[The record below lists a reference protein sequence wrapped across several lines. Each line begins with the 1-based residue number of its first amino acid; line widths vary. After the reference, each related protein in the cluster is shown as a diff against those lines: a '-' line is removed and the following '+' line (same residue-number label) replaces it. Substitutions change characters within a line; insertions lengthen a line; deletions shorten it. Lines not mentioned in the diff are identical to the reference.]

1 MAISADDAPPRG
13 LLSLDLT
20 QAVALRPNNFTA
32 LSRTPWAGKA
42 LAKGIKKRHATD
54 SDQPIGE
61 SWELSCD
68 PEAPSKLLQVSDA
81 TLADLIACRTSECLS
96 GNLVAAGRTTCDIL
110 VKLINPALPL
120 SLQIHPSDDNKLL
133 KSNECGKPE
142 SWLVLSCDKGSG
154 LYIGFSRHL
163 DKRDIQRLLETN
175 QFSADLLQFVP
186 VKPGDFFE
194 IEPHVPHAIGPG
206 VVLLEPQRVIAEKI
220 GFDPVVSVSRS
231 EQRFSLLDT
240 VEGDGK
246 TKFTFLS
253 VGTPTYTFYCSD
265 ASEDRCNIALDEY
278 LLQLQEVRQKSIVSG
293 LDRLQTLLESLPI
306 NTAAN
311 EEKISALKAAKP
323 LIKGELALLSTTTN
337 AVGATVSTVKISTYA
352 FGLLAGALVGL
363 LIALQLTLIDKRVR
377 SLSQLSKQFESHAL
391 IGTVTAEPASI
402 QHVAA
407 AVVARAHALS
417 ISSVALVPV
426 DEQTEAVKLAEKLD
440 AVTASMGVTITALAP
455 ISSLTASDL
464 ISSHSGLITL
474 ASRGVSVTEEIVAT
488 WSVLDN
494 AQKPIL
500 GVLLSEPAL

>member
-1 MAISADDAPPRG
+1 MSAKTVAPLANMGNWPKPPLVGCFAMGILNREVG
-13 LLSLDLT
+13 EIELIPVTKGILARWWIVLIAALVGVVAMWSQESDLVTTPQTTEVLRTYESRDETALLSL
-20 QAVALRPNNFTA
+20 V
-32 LSRTPWAGKA
+32 
-42 LAKGIKKRHATD
+42 GIDPATV
-54 SDQPIGE
+54 SPF
-61 SWELSCD
+61 
-68 PEAPSKLLQVSDA
+68 PSFDHQIKQ
-81 TLADLIACRTSECLS
+81 IQE
-96 GNLVAAGRTTCDIL
+96 
-110 VKLINPALPL
+110 PAM
-120 SLQIHPSDDNKLL
+120 
-133 KSNECGKPE
+133 
-142 SWLVLSCDKGSG
+142 
-154 LYIGFSRHL
+154 
-163 DKRDIQRLLETN
+163 RD
-175 QFSADLLQFVP
+175 
-186 VKPGDFFE
+186 
-194 IEPHVPHAIGPG
+194 
-206 VVLLEPQRVIAEKI
+206 VIAEKI

-278 LLQLQEVRQKSIVSG
+278 LLQLQEIRQKSIVSG

-311 EEKISALKAAKP
+311 EEKISALNAAKP

-363 LIALQLTLIDKRVR
+363 LIALQLTLTDKRVR
-377 SLSQLSKQFESHAL
+377 SLSQLSKRFESHAL

-426 DEQTEAVKLAEKLD
+426 DEQTEAVKLAEKLN
-440 AVTASMGVTITALAP
+440 AVTISMGVAVSSLTP
-455 ISSLTASDL
+455 ISSLTASEL